1 MFHSGTAVR
10 CRLYHLI
17 IRIYEGRERATK
29 TFAVAFL
36 LTLVTGCVA
45 TPSPNS
51 IMDSN
56 KTIDQTKEGLMAE
69 YRIGVGDSL
78 KVSVW
83 RNPDLSANVV
93 VLPSGDITVPLVGD
107 VKAAGETT
115 ESLAEEISEGLNS
128 FIRQPSVTVSV
139 LDAISAEYLRRIRI
153 TGAVNSPLSIPYRR
167 GLTVLD
173 FVLQAG
179 GLTPFA
185 NANRALLYRQEKDE
199 LKVYPVFLED
209 ILSRGDLSTNYPLLP
224 SDIITVPEKSF

>member
-1 MFHSGTAVR
+1 
-10 CRLYHLI
+10 
-17 IRIYEGRERATK
+17 
-29 TFAVAFL
+29 
-36 LTLVTGCVA
+36 
-45 TPSPNS
+45 
-51 IMDSN
+51 MDSN
-56 KTIDQTKEGLMAE
+56 KTIDQTEEGLMAE

-153 TGAVNSPLSIPYRR
+153 TGAVNAPLSIPYRR